1 MINNYFVKVE
11 ELDDKDIQEVKGKYN
26 FDDIKNEFNHGK
38 VPEILEF
45 FYEGA
50 DNEKSRT
57 NMFDRWQHW
66 LYQLCFLNAQ
76 RVTGR
81 WKSMLINLETGN
93 IFHDNFNMKESFYGF
108 LLNQQD
114 ENK

>member
-45 FYEGA
+45 F
-50 DNEKSRT
+50 
-57 NMFDRWQHW
+57 
-66 LYQLCFLNAQ
+66 
-76 RVTGR
+76 
-81 WKSMLINLETGN
+81 
-93 IFHDNFNMKESFYGF
+93 
-108 LLNQQD
+108 
-114 ENK
+114 